1 MRISDWSSDVCSS
14 DLPLRIGA
22 DIFAH
27 MLVAD
32 RDHEAV
38 EAARLQ
44 HGAQAGEAP
53 GVDRIGGRVGAGH
66 AAFLVPTPLPILPCG
81 GRRSGAV
88 SMAGFLRLPAR
99 NATMFLL
106 HSLLFPRTTT
116 NHTSAK
122 HAHTPDLSSPRP
134 RRPPPPATSPPP
146 R

>member
-81 GRRSGAV
+81 GRRSGV
-88 SMAGFLRLPAR
+88 FSMAGIWRLA
-99 NATMFLL
+99 AALDTLL
-106 HSLLFPRTTT
+106 PVHPPLC
-116 NHTSAK
+116 
-122 HAHTPDLSSPRP
+122 AHRKQAENRRAP
-134 RRPPPPATSPPP
+134 RRRKGGP
-146 R
+146 